1 MTARS
6 FLLTNP
12 LASVEGFDK
21 DMLLA
26 DEFGTL
32 ILTNSSDPNST
43 IKIFENGNN
52 WISAGGGVSIG
63 YKKITCKGWVWEAF
77 IGYHYWSGPNYF
89 TKEFEN
95 WVEDPQ
101 NIYDQNI
108 NLTIEDVEDG
118 TDQLWKLTYGFPVDL
133 QIKVGKILNW

>member
-1 MTARS
+1 MA
-6 FLLTNP
+6 
-12 LASVEGFDK
+12 
-21 DMLLA
+21 
-26 DEFGTL
+26 
-32 ILTNSSDPNST
+32 I
-43 IKIFENGNN
+43 N
-52 WISAGGGVSIG
+52 WWSLSIG
-63 YKKITCKGWVWEAF
+63 YKNISCTGWVIEAF
-77 IGYHYWSGPNYF
+77 IGYHYWSSPNYF

-118 TDQLWKLTYGFPVDL
+118 TDQLWKLTRVPIDL

>member
-1 MTARS
+1 MIS
-6 FLLTNP
+6 LL
-12 LASVEGFDK
+12 VE
-21 DMLLA
+21 
-26 DEFGTL
+26 
-32 ILTNSSDPNST
+32 S
-43 IKIFENGNN
+43 
-52 WISAGGGVSIG
+52 
-63 YKKITCKGWVWEAF
+63 
-77 IGYHYWSGPNYF
+77 NYF

-118 TDQLWKLTYGFPVDL
+118 TDQLWKLTYGFPIDL